1 MKNRLKKITESLLYD
16 DNSHGRLL
24 DLCKDLQSLFEQISC
39 LDIDSNESREN
50 IKLSSGTA
58 IGTTWAAMC
67 IQDFV
72 RTKRFLKAIYQAI
85 NDMLETK
92 MGAPIQILYAGCGP
106 FATLLTP
113 LLTIFNKDQIQCTLL
128 EINPLSILMLNKIIE
143 TLEVESCIKEIIN
156 IDATKYVIDQN
167 NVPDIFICETL
178 QAALRKEPQVA
189 IYLQLGPQVNEKTI
203 FIPEQID
210 IHCGLLNA
218 SLDHKRMIGELDEG
232 YSSFL
237 ILKPLLKLNK
247 YTYKILPHSEGLPG
261 KQLFAAEAQLPND
274 LDGFD
279 RVCIFTKI
287 KLYQDIELDYWE
299 SPLTIPIQYSGLRT
313 EQAGT
318 GLNILYELGE
328 EPEFKITFL

>member
-1 MKNRLKKITESLLYD
+1 
-16 DNSHGRLL
+16 
-24 DLCKDLQSLFEQISC
+24 
-39 LDIDSNESREN
+39 
-50 IKLSSGTA
+50 
-58 IGTTWAAMC
+58 
-67 IQDFV
+67 
-72 RTKRFLKAIYQAI
+72 
-85 NDMLETK
+85 

-156 IDATKYVIDQN
+156 IDATQYVIDQN
-167 NVPDIFICETL
+167 NVPDIVICETL

-210 IHCGLLNA
+210 IHCGLLNS
-218 SLDHKRMIGELDEG
+218 SLDHKRMMGELDEG
-232 YSSFL
+232 DSSFL
-237 ILKPLLKLNK
+237 LMNPLLKLSKN
-247 YTYKILPHSEGLPG
+247 TYKILPDSASLPA
-261 KQLFAAEAQLPND
+261 KQLFATEAQLSDD
-274 LDGFD
+274 LSGFD

-287 KLYQDIELDYWE
+287 KLYQEIELDYWE
-299 SPLTIPIQYSGLRT
+299 SPLTIPIQYSGLRP

-318 GLNILYELGE
+318 ELNVHYELSD